1 MLTEN
6 TISYQLSLHIL
17 NSLKE
22 ANLISEEEFMAID
35 RENKKS
41 FKAQEYQGL
50 S

>member
-1 MLTEN
+1 MLNEN
-6 TISYQLSLHIL
+6 IINYQLSLHIL
-17 NSLKE
+17 NSLKKL
-22 ANLISEEEFMAID
+22 NLISEEEYMAID